1 MKYILQRESEIAMFN
16 REVLI
21 GRLELLNSLLL
32 SFTQSK
38 IATIYPR
45 KLTYKIEC
53 MSFTRLYCI

>member
-1 MKYILQRESEIAMFN
+1 MKYILQREREIAMFN

-38 IATIYPR
+38 IATI
-45 KLTYKIEC
+45 IHE
-53 MSFTRLYCI
+53 S